1 MDSTKIPEIGSRWL
15 RNESAARGKGLHVVV
30 EKIETGQIGGADV
43 VRVRYRH
50 EASGRS
56 ASAPLCDFLR
66 PSGFLPAPA
75 ASGAPP
81 RSTADLARELLPILE
96 GLTPAQIGKVLS
108 TCEDIGTAFK
118 WVDAAAMFAPPPP
131 VPTAHEAR
139 SAFLELLHGRGTAE
153 HRETVLWYLF
163 CAVDREER
171 AERSAALGG

>member
-75 ASGAPP
+75 AQGSPP
-81 RSTADLARELLPILE
+81 RSTTDLARELLPILE

-108 TCEDIGTAFK
+108 TCEDVGAEFKWSGTA
-118 WVDAAAMFAPPPP
+118 AIFAPLPP
-131 VPTAHEAR
+131 VPTAREAR
-139 SAFLELLHGRGTAE
+139 EAFLGMLHGRGTAE
-153 HRETVLWYLF
+153 DRETVLWYLF
-163 CAVDREER
+163 NAIEREER
-171 AERSAALGG
+171 QARVSG